1 MDAQMRIGS
10 MVGKTTI
17 SSRDGQGP
25 EQRRRPA
32 SRGYRGEASAATPDP
47 DIHPAD
53 GLELTPKRLYDVLL
67 AFCGLVA
74 LSPLMAV
81 VGALIKISDGGK
93 VFYRQL
99 RVGRGGEEF
108 WIYKFRTMVP
118 AGDKAGPSVTKGGDS
133 RITRIGWILR
143 KTKLD
148 ELPQL
153 LNVLLGDMS
162 LVGPRPEVPRYV
174 RHYTPEQRTI
184 LSLKP
189 GITDLASL
197 CFRDEEALLANAD
210 NLEEFYIKHC
220 IPRKMQLNRDYS
232 RRANLL
238 TDTWIILQTLCPYRL
253 GVLVCYGSLLAVSYW
268 LACGLA
274 SNFAPPQLSTIE
286 FGQELGLVLALQL
299 VCLTW
304 RNQCNGLL
312 SYFSFPELKQ
322 LGASLIGAASGLMLW
337 SFASGGGPALN
348 IILIDALVAF
358 CVMSGFRTL
367 LRRWRERQAGEE
379 QEDVRPTRVG
389 IIGAG
394 STGAQLAL
402 ELTENRRFGRMVV
415 AFFDDDFHKWQKSI
429 HDVPVAGM
437 PECLLDGWQEK
448 LDEVVIAM
456 PEANRD
462 RVREIENLLSKTRL
476 KFYSVSCLAGFP
488 DRRQAA

>member
-1 MDAQMRIGS
+1 
-10 MVGKTTI
+10 
-17 SSRDGQGP
+17 
-25 EQRRRPA
+25 
-32 SRGYRGEASAATPDP
+32 
-47 DIHPAD
+47 
-53 GLELTPKRLYDVLL
+53 
-67 AFCGLVA
+67 
-74 LSPLMAV
+74 
-81 VGALIKISDGGK
+81 
-93 VFYRQL
+93 
-99 RVGRGGEEF
+99 
-108 WIYKFRTMVP
+108 
-118 AGDKAGPSVTKGGDS
+118 
-133 RITRIGWILR
+133 
-143 KTKLD
+143 
-148 ELPQL
+148 
-153 LNVLLGDMS
+153 
-162 LVGPRPEVPRYV
+162 
-174 RHYTPEQRTI
+174 
-184 LSLKP
+184 
-189 GITDLASL
+189 
-197 CFRDEEALLANAD
+197 
-210 NLEEFYIKHC
+210 
-220 IPRKMQLNRDYS
+220 MQLNRDYS

-402 ELTENRRFGRMVV
+402 ELTE
-415 AFFDDDFHKWQKSI
+415 
-429 HDVPVAGM
+429 M